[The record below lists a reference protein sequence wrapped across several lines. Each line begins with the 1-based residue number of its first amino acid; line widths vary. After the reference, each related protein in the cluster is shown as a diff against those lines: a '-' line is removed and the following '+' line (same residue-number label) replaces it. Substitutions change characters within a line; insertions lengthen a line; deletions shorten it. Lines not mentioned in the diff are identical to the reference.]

1 MFRKS
6 ILLLA
11 ATLQMLALSAAEP
24 QKSNLR
30 APAVPLITIDPYTSG
45 WSMTDKLYESP
56 VRHWTGTDFH
66 FVGSLLVDGVAYR
79 FMGDEI
85 VPMQGIAPISHEQ
98 GWSGAYTFDEPA
110 ADWIKKD
117 FNDSAWSHGEAA
129 FGTQGNINVHT
140 LWTSEHIWAR
150 RTITLSEEDLQG
162 GSLFVKYSHDDT
174 CQIYFNGIEIVS
186 TPFEWNANRWVEI
199 PAEVA
204 ATAKDGKVV
213 LAAHCHNPQ
222 GDALLD
228 MGLYKRADGDNVLSQ
243 TAEQKSVD
251 VEATR
256 TIYEFAC
263 GGVDLTLTFT
273 APLLLDNL
281 DLVSRPVNYITYD
294 VVANDGKKHDVAI
307 YFEATQDW
315 ARNAHWQECKSEL
328 YSDKSMNYIKC
339 GTTEQPVLEKRGDNI
354 RIDWGY
360 FYLAADKKSHSA
372 SLGGSVA
379 MRKEFV
385 ANGIVAPNNEGDHM
399 SLSAHIGKVGNKPKS
414 DYIMLGYDDLY
425 SIRYFGEDIRPYWN
439 RNGDSSIEEQFQ
451 LARKQ
456 YSSLIKQCE
465 AFDAQMIADATR
477 VGGREYAELCALA
490 YRQSISAHK
499 LILTPQGYL
508 AWLSKENFS
517 NGCIGTLDITY
528 PSAPLFLYYNIDLCK
543 AMMDHIFYYSESG
556 KWTKPFPAH
565 DVGTYPHV
573 FGQAYGE
580 DMPVEEGG
588 NMIILMG
595 AIAALEG
602 NADYAVAHWDTIT
615 TWTNYLI
622 EYGFDPQNQLCTDD
636 FAGHSA
642 RNTNLSI
649 KAIMAIRAYAEMA
662 HMAGK
667 QDIYD
672 EYLATAE
679 RMAAKW
685 KKMAAQGDH
694 YRRTFNEG
702 DTWSQKYN
710 LVWDKLLGY
719 NLFDADIADSEVAF
733 YLKTMNEYGLPL
745 DERRNY
751 TKSDWIVWSATMADS
766 KAEFE
771 QFIAPM
777 YRFYNETV
785 DRVPMGDWYNTDSKH
800 HIMFRA
806 RSVVGGYFIK
816 LLEEKLLNN

>member
-1 MFRKS
+1 MLKKS
-6 ILLLA
+6 IITALCLVFA
-11 ATLQMLALSAAEP
+11 AAVVHGAEP
-24 QKSNLR
+24 EKNSLR

-45 WSMTDKLYESP
+45 WSMTDELYGSP

-66 FVGSLLVDGVAYR
+66 LMGTLLVDGKPYR
-79 FMGDEI
+79 FMGQEI
-85 VPMQGIAPISHEQ
+85 VPMHGIAPISHEQ
-98 GWSGAYTFDEPA
+98 GWSGAYTFEEPA
-110 ADWIKKD
+110 QGWSEPSFD
-117 FNDSAWSHGEAA
+117 DSAWQHGEAA

-150 RTITLSEEDLQG
+150 RTIEISEEDMKG

-174 CQIYFNGIEIVS
+174 LQLYFNGIEIVS
-186 TPFEWNANRWVEI
+186 TPFEWNADRWVEV

-204 ATAKDGKVV
+204 QTAKNGKVV

-228 MGLYKRADGDNVLSQ
+228 MGLYKRTDGDNIFAQ
-243 TAEQKSVD
+243 CAEQKSID
-251 VEATR
+251 VQATR

-263 GGVDLTLTFT
+263 GGVDLQLTFT
-273 APLLLDNL
+273 APLLLENL
-281 DLVSRPVNYITYD
+281 DLVARPVNYISYE
-294 VVANDGKKHDVAI
+294 VVANDGQKHDVAI
-307 YFEATQDW
+307 YFETTHDW
-315 ARNAHWQECKSEL
+315 ARNAHWQECEAEI
-328 YSDKSMNYIKC
+328 YSDKNLSYIKC
-339 GTTEQPVLEKRGDNI
+339 GTKEQPILDKRGDNL

-360 FYLAADKKSHSA
+360 FYLAADKRSHNT
-372 SLGGSVA
+372 SLGHSIT

-385 ANGIVAPNNEGDHM
+385 KNSIVTSQGQGEHM
-399 SLSAHIGKVGNKPKS
+399 AISSHIGKVGKKAKS
-414 DYIMLGYDDLY
+414 NYIMLGYDDLY

-439 RNGDSSIEEQFQ
+439 RNQDSSIEEQFT
-451 LARKQ
+451 LAKKE
-456 YSSLIKQCE
+456 YSSLMKQCE
-465 AFDAQMIADATR
+465 VFDRQMMEDATR

-490 YRQSISAHK
+490 YRQAISAHK

-543 AMMDHIFYYSESG
+543 AMMDHIFDYSESG

-573 FGQAYGE
+573 FGQAYHE

-588 NMIILMG
+588 NMLILLG
-595 AIAALEG
+595 AITKLEG
-602 NADYAVAHWDTIT
+602 NADYALPHWHTIS
-615 TWTNYLI
+615 TWVEYLV
-622 EYGFDPQNQLCTDD
+622 EHGFDPQNQLCTDD

-662 HMAGK
+662 HVAGK

-672 EYLATAE
+672 EYLAIAE
-679 RMAAKW
+679 
-685 KKMAAQGDH
+685 KMAADWKQMASLGDH
-694 YRRTFNEG
+694 YRRTFNQG

-710 LVWDKLLGY
+710 LVWDRLLGY
-719 NLFDADIADSEVAF
+719 NLFDSDIAEDEVRF
-733 YLKTMNEYGLPL
+733 YLRSMNEYGLPL

-751 TKSDWIVWSATMADS
+751 TKSDWIVWSATMARD
-766 KAEFE
+766 KADFE
-771 QFIAPM
+771 RFITPM
-777 YRFYNETV
+777 YNFYDQTT
-785 DRVPMGDWYNTDSKH
+785 DRVPMGDWYNTDAKS

-816 LLEEKLLNN
+816 LLEEKLLE